1 MTQAVSYFVIQ
12 IAANIVIELLLIRAY
27 CKLLDLKHPVAF
39 AALTYLF
46 MVASALLKGTAPVG
60 LVVILSIS
68 IVTSFVLPLLLSQK
82 PLGSSILRIGL
93 IMAAVAIGESAS
105 MIVYSTLTGA
115 GVFPQSIEEAHL
127 TEMALSYIACITG
140 IAATLE
146 IILLFFSR
154 VDHQTSSPLQ
164 APVIALTI
172 WSYLFM
178 MLLAQR
184 LGVTRISKPMMSA
197 ASLLLSALT
206 IIVIIAA
213 LEVAQQD
220 LRTSQ
225 RNADQAARVRQA
237 RHIRAEVT
245 DITRSSM
252 SVRHLRHDMA
262 NQIGVIEELFQE
274 GMGDKADWYLAQL
287 QERADALTS
296 SGQDHPED
304 VAS

>member
-12 IAANIVIELLLIRAY
+12 IAANIFIEFLLIRAY

-68 IVTSFVLPLLLSQK
+68 IMTSFALPLLLSQR

-105 MIVYSTLTGA
+105 MIVYGTLTGTGA
-115 GVFPQSIEEAHL
+115 FPQSIEEARL

-140 IAATLE
+140 IAVTLE

-164 APVIALTI
+164 APVIALTV

-184 LGVTRISKPMMSA
+184 LGVTRISNPMMSA

-245 DITRSSM
+245 GITRSSM